1 MVRDIVRRS
10 LNSAQTLL
18 LMKSWGNRITEP
30 FHSLSHQPRS
40 SNQRMFFRCCSDISM
55 YCCLDG
61 TETNEEKL
69 QKKEKRIE
77 KIEKEKRQLINFGHK
92 FNQMG
97 GTKVVVAYFGLF
109 ILHLLLLL

>member
-1 MVRDIVRRS
+1 
-10 LNSAQTLL
+10 
-18 LMKSWGNRITEP
+18 
-30 FHSLSHQPRS
+30 
-40 SNQRMFFRCCSDISM
+40 M